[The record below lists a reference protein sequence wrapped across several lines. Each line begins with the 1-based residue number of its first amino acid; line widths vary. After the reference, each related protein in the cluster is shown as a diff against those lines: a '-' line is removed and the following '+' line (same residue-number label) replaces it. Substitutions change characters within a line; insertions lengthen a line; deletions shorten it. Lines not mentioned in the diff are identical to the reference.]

1 MYPVCDTGKLIDL
14 HTHTYESDGTL
25 SPREL
30 IDAAVEAELE
40 SLGITDHDT
49 FAGYDAALP
58 YARERGLDVVCG
70 IELSCKEAGHTTH
83 LLGYFLRE
91 DPGPRFRGWLDQLL
105 EARRDRNRRL
115 TAKLQ
120 SVGVDIQLA
129 EVEKM
134 GRSLTGRPHFAKVLV
149 QKGYVATREEAFRR
163 YIGEEGEA
171 FVERTGPSV
180 AEGIVKI
187 AEAGGVASLA
197 HPIRV
202 FPRHPERRDQLIRAL
217 KDAGMG
223 ALEVWHADHSAREV
237 HHFQTL
243 AHRYSLMPTGG
254 SDFHGEAKP
263 AAHIGT
269 GMNNNLNIPRSVL
282 DHLRA
287 RFG

>member
-1 MYPVCDTGKLIDL
+1 MYPVCDTGGLIDL

-30 IDAAVEAELE
+30 IDAAVEARLE

-49 FAGYDAALP
+49 FIGYDAALP

-83 LLGYFLRE
+83 LLGYFLRD
-91 DPGPRFRGWLDQLL
+91 DPGPSFRGWLDQLL

-120 SVGVDIQLA
+120 SLGVDIQLA
-129 EVEKM
+129 EVEKL
-134 GRSLTGRPHFAKVLV
+134 GRSLTGRPHFAKVLM

-163 YIGEEGEA
+163 YIGEDGKA
-171 FVERTGPSV
+171 FVERTGPSL
-180 AEGIVKI
+180 AEGIAKI
-187 AEAGGVASLA
+187 SEAGGFASLA

-202 FPRHPERRDQLIRAL
+202 FPRRPERRDQLIRTL

-223 ALEVWHADHSAREV
+223 ALEVWHADHGPREV
-237 HHFQTL
+237 EHFLKL
-243 AHRYSLMPTGG
+243 AQQCHLAPTGG

-263 AAHIGT
+263 STRIGR
-269 GMNNNLNIPRSVL
+269 GVDNNLDIAASVL
-282 DHLRA
+282 EQLRA
-287 RFG
+287 KFG